1 MKSIIL
7 CEGSTDFVLLQYF
20 MRKVYKWQD
29 GKTGESPKGKRI
41 KPIRTLSKGMDQ
53 LSIGGCG
60 GSSGILPGLDYI
72 MEFNSLAAEGEE
84 YDKVVIITDR
94 DEEATESEYIAGIEK
109 ILQDKQVIPSE
120 DICNNKW
127 IQCSYKNGHGKERIL
142 HILLLVIPFETTG
155 AMETFLLN
163 CISQE
168 EEYDAKI
175 IQKSKEFVSNADE
188 EKRYLTK
195 RRYITKAEFDVYFSI
210 RTSAEQF
217 LERQHILKNIEWE
230 NYLKIQNDFKKLE
243 KLSNQ

>member
-109 ILQDKQVIPSE
+109 ILQDKQVIP
-120 DICNNKW
+120 
-127 IQCSYKNGHGKERIL
+127 
-142 HILLLVIPFETTG
+142 FETTG